1 MPVQDSYLL
10 LTGAT
15 GLLGRSLLRD
25 LSAVGRRV
33 AVLVRGS
40 RTAAAASR
48 VDELLEDWREMTG
61 ESVACPVVL
70 EGDITAPGLGL
81 TPAATAWVAR
91 HVDEV
96 VHSAASLSFQTR
108 ESDGEPW
115 NSNVNGTHNVLEL
128 CRSAGIRRY
137 HHVSSAYVC
146 GTRRGRILETELD
159 VGQKPGNDY
168 EHSKITSELAAT
180 SAPFLESCTV
190 HRPSIIV
197 GDLVTGFTNTFH
209 GFYKPL
215 RIVQPFVR
223 AFMDAELES
232 GALLEVLGMTGEE
245 SKNLVPVDWVSAV
258 MTRIIQDRSLH
269 GQTYHLTAPR
279 PTSVGT
285 LSRVFGELVVE
296 MAQQEKAE
304 EARRAAAGEAKP
316 SPFDPALLA
325 RLFGDQMHVYRAY
338 WSDDPR
344 FDSAATERIA
354 PDLPA
359 PELDD
364 ETLRRLC
371 RFAIE
376 QKFRWP
382 PPGRVAPRGVARE
395 QWEAKCGGA
404 QRGDAQYGDAQYGG
418 AQYGG
423 AEWAE
428 PAGDVLVGVAVV
440 GAGGGQWTV
449 SVSGAVSGAGADS
462 QAKSLHRGLPSAEWP
477 VIWLGAAAL
486 EACVQGRETAGSLAA
501 RGALVVEGGDRAAR
515 ERALAVFQAGCAKPM
530 QGVEDGV
537 GRIARGVPVRP
548 K

>member
-25 LSAVGRRV
+25 LSAAGRRV

-40 RTAAAASR
+40 RTSAAASR

-70 EGDITAPGLGL
+70 EGDITLPGLGL

-96 VHSAASLSFQTR
+96 VHSAASLSFQMR

-115 NSNVNGTHNVLEL
+115 NSNVNGTQNVLDM

-180 SAPFLESCTV
+180 SASFLESCTV

-223 AFMDAELES
+223 AFLAAELES
-232 GALLEVLGMTGEE
+232 GTLLEVLGMTGEE

-296 MAQQEKAE
+296 MAQLEKAE
-304 EARRAAAGEAKP
+304 EVRRAATGEAKP

-359 PELDD
+359 PEFDD

-382 PPGRVAPRGVARE
+382 PPGRVAPRAVARE
-395 QWEAKCGGA
+395 MWEAKF
-404 QRGDAQYGDAQYGG
+404 GDAQCGDAQCGG
-418 AQYGG
+418 V
-423 AEWAE
+423 EWAE
-428 PAGDVLVGVAVV
+428 PASDMLVGVAAV

-449 SVSGAVSGAGADS
+449 AASGAGADS
-462 QAKSLHRGLPSAEWP
+462 WAESLHRGLPSAVWP

-486 EACVQGRETAGSLAA
+486 EACVQGRETAAGLAA
-501 RGALVVEGGDRAAR
+501 RGALVVEGGDMAAR
-515 ERALAVFQAGCAKPM
+515 ERALGVLQSSCSRLAQGAV
-530 QGVEDGV
+530 DGV

>member
-25 LSAVGRRV
+25 LSAAGRRV

-48 VDELLEDWREMTG
+48 VDELLEDWQEMTG

-96 VHSAASLSFQTR
+96 VHSAASLSFQMR

-115 NSNVNGTHNVLEL
+115 NSNVNGTQNVLEL

-180 SAPFLESCTV
+180 VAPFLESCTV

-364 ETLRRLC
+364 ETIRRLC
-371 RFAIE
+371 RFAIL

-382 PPGRVAPRGVARE
+382 PPGRVAPRAVARE
-395 QWEAKCGGA
+395 EWEAKF
-404 QRGDAQYGDAQYGG
+404 
-418 AQYGG
+418 GG
-423 AEWAE
+423 AEWAD
-428 PAGDVLVGVAVV
+428 PACDVLVGVAAV

-449 SVSGAVSGAGADS
+449 SVSDGRAE
-462 QAKSLHRGLPSAEWP
+462 SLHRGLPSAAWP

-486 EACVQGRETAGSLAA
+486 EACVQGRETAAGLAA
-501 RGALVVEGGDRAAR
+501 RGALVVEGSDSAAR
-515 ERALAVFQAGCAKPM
+515 ERALATLQSSCSKPM
-530 QGVEDGV
+530 QGAVDGV